1 MVKCGKKLNLAMN
14 LMNFTS
20 PIKLDNIKTDR
31 LMIRPARVTD
41 AKRMHDA
48 MKDSYKV
55 LKKWMPWAQALA
67 SLRDTIAYLEDGER
81 LWNSI
86 PRETVELPLQIVDLK
101 DTLYYGATGIKVINL
116 NVPCF
121 EIGYWVNQNYTGK
134 GLVSEAMNALT
145 RYLFEVHHAK
155 RVEINCEERN
165 VKSAKV
171 VERINFQ
178 LEGVLHNNRLTADN
192 KEVTHS
198 LIYACTNQ
206 DDLPPLEWHYE
217 HEDV

>member
-1 MVKCGKKLNLAMN
+1 
-14 LMNFTS
+14 MNFTS
-20 PIKLDNIKTDR
+20 PIKLESITTKR

-86 PRETVELPLQIVDLK
+86 PRETVELPLQIVDPL
-101 DTLYYGATGIKVINL
+101 DQYYLGATGIKIINT
-116 NVPCF
+116 NVPTF
-121 EIGYWVNQNYTGK
+121 EIGYWVNQKYTGK
-134 GLVSEAMNALT
+134 GLVSEGMNALT
-145 RYLFEVHHAK
+145 RYLFAVQQAR

-178 LEGVLHNNRLTADN
+178 FEGTLRNNRLTADG

-198 LIYACTNQ
+198 LIYACINQ
-206 DDLPPLEWHYE
+206 DDLPPLDWDYK
-217 HEDV
+217 HEDS